1 MQYYS
6 KRPVNTLTRVKLVE
20 LPFRIILFK
29 FSPPYYSMN
38 KWALIHQNTDETWPQ
53 QQQQQQKHIL
63 VRLKTED
70 IFDASF

>member
-1 MQYYS
+1 
-6 KRPVNTLTRVKLVE
+6 
-20 LPFRIILFK
+20 
-29 FSPPYYSMN
+29 MN